1 MRSHTAYQTFCTL
14 YPWHILQPLQA
25 TCWHIHTLAV
35 TLSLY
40 THTLTT
46 RACWCISKQTL
57 PGTCPPCAASCCRF
71 IVNYMGNKS
80 VALSPDIPHHALRPL
95 RINCHAPAAKFV
107 VGTRH
112 RGPADHTDG
121 SSYAATAP
129 CSRVATGCLL
139 SVCWEYQQV
148 SPCVGGGAGA
158 LQEQVVAR
166 GRIRHA
172 SCKQSVQEQL

>member
-1 MRSHTAYQTFCTL
+1 M
-14 YPWHILQPLQA
+14 
-25 TCWHIHTLAV
+25 
-35 TLSLY
+35 
-40 THTLTT
+40 
-46 RACWCISKQTL
+46 
-57 PGTCPPCAASCCRF
+57 
-71 IVNYMGNKS
+71 NYMGNKS
-80 VALSPDIPHHALRPL
+80 IALSPDIPHHALRPL

-107 VGTRH
+107 VGARH

-148 SPCVGGGAGA
+148 SPCVGGGGAGA

-166 GRIRHA
+166 RRIRHA